1 MKKEELSKYV
11 TYKKRVEKLC
21 GDISDL
27 EERDIETVAGK
38 VKGSMKEYPYT
49 ERRFSVEMHVPEEE
63 ERIQQM
69 IWKKKQE
76 VEELEALMREIEQF
90 IDGIEDVYMKSIFEY
105 RYLEGMTQAE
115 TGKKMGL
122 DRSRISRKIDDFLK
136 THTKH
141 NKSMI

>member
-21 GDISDL
+21 GDITEL

-49 ERRFSVEMHVPEEE
+49 ERRFSVEMHMPEEE

-76 VEELEALMREIEQF
+76 VEELEMRMRA
-90 IDGIEDVYMKSIFEY
+90 IEDFVDEIKDVHTKSIFEY
-105 RYLEGMTQAE
+105 RYLEGISTEEVA
-115 TGKKMGL
+115 KKYGYTKG
-122 DRSRISRKIDDFLK
+122 RISQIVSNYLK
-136 THTKH
+136 KQ
-141 NKSMI
+141 